1 MPVKRYTSLYALCTF
16 ILEIT
21 MLDTNNL
28 QQRHSINRGKT
39 TYTLASEKY
48 GLSFHVYFSPPGTPS
63 IHLLHKG
70 GIMGDLQA
78 VLYNCLFTLGKHKKK
93 KKRGKRREQVQ
104 SSQKP
109 TTDFFKNKLSGKTSN
124 SKAILQHACTRLHT
138 QIFYVNLSF
147 INLLQKLV
155 TSVSGTAS
163 NCTGFVLLVFLPAAE
178 CAEYGMENS

>member
-16 ILEIT
+16 ILKIT

-93 KKRGKRREQVQ
+93 KKGEKEENRYSLARSPQQISSRISSLERPQILKQ
-104 SSQKP
+104 SYSMLAQGYTHKY
-109 TTDFFKNKLSGKTSN
+109 S
-124 SKAILQHACTRLHT
+124 
-138 QIFYVNLSF
+138 
-147 INLLQKLV
+147 
-155 TSVSGTAS
+155 
-163 NCTGFVLLVFLPAAE
+163 
-178 CAEYGMENS
+178 M

>member
-16 ILEIT
+16 ILKIT

-93 KKRGKRREQVQ
+93 KKGEKEENGYSLARSPQQISSRISSLERPQILKQ
-104 SSQKP
+104 SYSMLAQGYTHKY
-109 TTDFFKNKLSGKTSN
+109 S
-124 SKAILQHACTRLHT
+124 
-138 QIFYVNLSF
+138 
-147 INLLQKLV
+147 
-155 TSVSGTAS
+155 
-163 NCTGFVLLVFLPAAE
+163 
-178 CAEYGMENS
+178 M